1 MNATRTVGMLLFYK
15 IDQMLF
21 LGEGREIWARS
32 VIDHEDGYVMNCFDH
47 NKLVAQY
54 HPYHY
59 ENGATVHFWESPFV
73 LFKVFK
79 KNVYAHIM
87 YNDTIYAIIC
97 IHIQMAL
104 LHQALHG
111 FVLTNMYVLLVIV
124 LRSHVEECL
133 EG

>member
-73 LFKVFK
+73 LFKVLAPELSYLGRSSTSCCLDFSRE
-79 KNVYAHIM
+79 NFLLS
-87 YNDTIYAIIC
+87 II
-97 IHIQMAL
+97 
-104 LHQALHG
+104 
-111 FVLTNMYVLLVIV
+111 LTT
-124 LRSHVEECL
+124 EERGL
-133 EG
+133 TPK

>member
-1 MNATRTVGMLLFYK
+1 
-15 IDQMLF
+15 
-21 LGEGREIWARS
+21 
-32 VIDHEDGYVMNCFDH
+32 MNCFDH

-79 KNVYAHIM
+79 ENVYAHIM

-124 LRSHVEECL
+124 LRSMWRNALKDKRELIFFFNKRTNNMLYEIYYNCIIVFVSYVMS
-133 EG
+133 

>member
-1 MNATRTVGMLLFYK
+1 MKMVQLF
-15 IDQMLF
+15 IFGNLHLF
-21 LGEGREIWARS
+21 CL
-32 VIDHEDGYVMNCFDH
+32 
-47 NKLVAQY
+47 
-54 HPYHY
+54 
-59 ENGATVHFWESPFV
+59 
-73 LFKVFK
+73 KVFK
-79 KNVYAHIM
+79 ENVYAHIM

>member
-1 MNATRTVGMLLFYK
+1 
-15 IDQMLF
+15 MLF

-79 KNVYAHIM
+79 ENVYAHIM